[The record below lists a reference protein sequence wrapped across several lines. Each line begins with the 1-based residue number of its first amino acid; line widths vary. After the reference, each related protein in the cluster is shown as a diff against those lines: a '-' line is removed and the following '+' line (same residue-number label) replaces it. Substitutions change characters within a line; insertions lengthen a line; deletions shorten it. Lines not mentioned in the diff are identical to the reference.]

1 MEIFLFLFILAG
13 FIILIMPILR
23 GSRKNNK
30 STLSD
35 LGNINST
42 GDESKESHENISNH
56 KQPIEKEVSNNKT
69 QDTNM
74 KSQSDFEDDSKES
87 HENISNHK
95 QPIEKEVSNNKT
107 QDTNIKSQSDFESDL
122 YYQVLDILYE
132 NTKPILG
139 MGLNNLTQLEN
150 FEDLLVKSRILR
162 IANSQRNLTDKQIER
177 LVRDLSPQKFKELML
192 LMQQIDS
199 PEIVNYYNQLCKGI
213 NDNTVIA
220 MRVIAYGIS
229 REEAQK
235 QVAAVDSF
243 LGL

>member
-42 GDESKESHENISNH
+42 GDESKESHENISND
-56 KQPIEKEVSNNKT
+56 KQTIEKEVSNNKT

-74 KSQSDFEDDSKES
+74 KSQSDFE
-87 HENISNHK
+87 
-95 QPIEKEVSNNKT
+95 
-107 QDTNIKSQSDFESDL
+107 SDP
-122 YYQVLDILYE
+122 YYQILDILYE

-139 MGLNNLTQLEN
+139 MGLNNLVPVLEN
-150 FEDLLVKSRILR
+150 FNFEEAVVKSRILR
-162 IANSQRNLTDKQIER
+162 IADSQRNLTDKQIER
-177 LVRDLSPQKFKELML
+177 LVRDLSPQKFKGLML

-213 NDNTVIA
+213 NDNTVIT